1 SCAPPTKAPSPCG
14 RRRSPSRAAQ
24 RRWGSSAPGCSWS
37 SGLYRASA
45 RWPPPSSTRP
55 LRRRRSCRRAPSA
68 SSLVRML
75 YSKKRDASMKSL
87 VKELIPHAPQM
98 GLYVAPHIPQ
108 KLMRNALD
116 DFASGV
122 PEAEVLAL
130 YDSTLR
136 GSGKDGAVFT
146 AERFVFQNY
155 ALSQVHEVRYGDIV
169 EVTRKKLFM
178 RGHKVE
184 IGVNRGRAMFHVALD
199 FSGKPEAAPY
209 IERFLEAT
217 MLRP

>member
-1 SCAPPTKAPSPCG
+1 
-14 RRRSPSRAAQ
+14 
-24 RRWGSSAPGCSWS
+24 
-37 SGLYRASA
+37 
-45 RWPPPSSTRP
+45 
-55 LRRRRSCRRAPSA
+55 
-68 SSLVRML
+68 
-75 YSKKRDASMKSL
+75 MKSL

-98 GLYVAPHIPQ
+98 GLYVAPQIPQ

-217 MLRP
+217 MLRPASAKEALSFETSQHGTNLSVVRRVLLELVEEGQLAEADYERMMQAVLL